1 MENIPKSNSLFTL
14 HTLIRHLKHY
24 VMETQG
30 PIGYCLRNKT
40 LNLVFGKNLLQF
52 PLIVEPQVLMSSN
65 KQKPVRAV

>member
-24 VMETQG
+24 AMETQG

-52 PLIVEPQVLMSSN
+52 ALIVEPQVLMSSN